1 VDNATLWTTPR
12 DCEASDVWAGRNPG
26 TGPKVITVGLA
37 DRRADFEHRV
47 ALAKREPERD
57 AARRTQVALWV
68 SAVTL
73 AWLVSVSLLVGWGL
87 TGPGPQRGTT
97 SLALA
102 AVLAVLMPF
111 VAAVIATKNRQ
122 FVVGGVYVVLTLA
135 MVLPALGIAGAG
147 G

>member
-1 VDNATLWTTPR
+1 
-12 DCEASDVWAGRNPG
+12 
-26 TGPKVITVGLA
+26 VITVGLA
-37 DRRADFEHRV
+37 ERRADFELRV

-68 SAVTL
+68 AAVTL
-73 AWLVSVSLLVGWGL
+73 AWMVSVSLLVGWGL

-135 MVLPALGIAGAG
+135 MVVPALGIAGAG